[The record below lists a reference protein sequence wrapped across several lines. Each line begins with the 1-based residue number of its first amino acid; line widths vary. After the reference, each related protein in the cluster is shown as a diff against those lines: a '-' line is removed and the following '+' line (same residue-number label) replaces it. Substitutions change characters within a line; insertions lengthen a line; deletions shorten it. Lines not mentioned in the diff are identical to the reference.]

1 MGADRVARVPTEK
14 RGDWI
19 MAHKQTLPLQHQTQQ
34 PGIESQMHPR
44 PQYIRDNYRGSG
56 KLAGKVAI
64 ITGADSG
71 IGRAVAVHF
80 AEEGADIALLYLG
93 ENGGEHDDAAKTR
106 FEIEQRGR
114 EVSMHAGDVA
124 DEEFCHSVIENA
136 LSRWGHVDIVVNNAG
151 EQHPQERLE
160 DISEQQ
166 WEKTF
171 HTNIFGMFQLTKA
184 ALPHLGEGASIIN
197 TGSVTAYKGSPTLID
212 YSSTKGAITSFTR
225 SLALNLARR
234 GIRVNAVAPGPIWT
248 PLIPSTFD
256 AERVAEFG
264 SNTPMERPGEPAE
277 VAPAYVYLAS
287 EDSSYV
293 SGQVLHING
302 GSVING

>member
-1 MGADRVARVPTEK
+1 
-14 RGDWI
+14 
-19 MAHKQTLPLQHQTQQ
+19 MASEHTLPPQHQARQ

-44 PQYIRDNYRGSG
+44 PRYIRDNYRGSG
-56 KLAGKVAI
+56 KLTGKVAV

-80 AEEGADIALLYLG
+80 AEEGADIALLYLD
-93 ENGGEHDDAAKTR
+93 EHDDAAKTR
-106 FEIEQRGR
+106 FEVEQRGR

-124 DEEFCHSVIENA
+124 DEEFCHSVIEDT
-136 LSRWGHVDIVVNNAG
+136 LSRWGHIDIVVNNAG
-151 EQHPQERLE
+151 EQHPQQRLE
-160 DISEQQ
+160 DISQQQ

-184 ALPHLGEGASIIN
+184 ALPHLAEGAAIIN

-248 PLIPSTFD
+248 PLIPASFD

-264 SNTPMERPGEPAE
+264 LNTSMQRPGEPAE

-287 EDSSYV
+287 DDSSYV
-293 SGQVLHING
+293 SGQVLHVNG
-302 GSVING
+302 GNVVNG